1 MLFDLQSP
9 RRRRV
14 LKVVYGTLAA
24 LFLIGFVGFGIG
36 TETGGGGILDSITG
50 GGGGDD
56 NAYEDDIEAAQEKLQ
71 QNPKDTATLASLVE
85 LHYRAGSNQIDVD
98 EETGQQSLTSEG
110 EEQLNLGADA
120 WAKYV
125 KLAGGKVQTGAA
137 LLAFQTFSILGDT
150 SLNRALEETS
160 QTEALNE
167 ATQATSAYRDAA
179 EAERILATDRPTVQA
194 YSNLAFFLYRAGDI
208 AGGDAAT
215 QEAVQLAKGPEA
227 EQVQTE
233 LDQAKQQ
240 GEQLA
245 QAIAQLQK
253 SQQAGSA
260 TGGGENP
267 LSGIG
272 ETGLGG
278 GGLSAGGALGG
289 Q

>member
-14 LKVVYGTLAA
+14 LKIVYGTLAA
-24 LFLIGFVGFGIG
+24 LFLIGFVGFGVG
-36 TETGGGGILDSITG
+36 TNTGGGGILDSITG

-56 NAYEDDIEAAQEKLQ
+56 NPYEDDIEAAQEKLQ
-71 QNPKDTATLASLVE
+71 QNPKDTATLATLVE

-110 EEQLNLGADA
+110 QEQLNQGADA

-125 KLAGGKVQTGAA
+125 KFAGGNVQTGTA

-215 QEAVQLAKGPEA
+215 QQAVQLAKGPEA
-227 EQVQTE
+227 SQVETE
-233 LDQAKQQ
+233 LTQAKQQ

-278 GGLSAGGALGG
+278 GGLSGGALGG